1 MGPLDSINQL
11 LGALILYVSHIHR
24 KVMEPMMPSSET
36 YLNIILLIGAADL
49 RETR

>member
-24 KVMEPMMPSSET
+24 KVMEPMMLSSEAC
-36 YLNIILLIGAADL
+36 LNTILLVGAADL
-49 RETR
+49 RETG